1 MNNYCMIQNS
11 KTFAFSAENPTGV
24 RAGGS
29 QGGDCTK
36 LRPTVTIPAGKTV
49 TLVDAA
55 GPGVIQH
62 MWFTGYVG
70 HHFIIRMYWDDQE
83 YPSVEAPLSAF
94 FGCAYDENFVDR
106 DGKYPVLNS
115 AMMLVA
121 PGRGY
126 NSYFEMPFHKRAR
139 ITMENRG
146 DKDENLYYIITGA
159 YQEIPAE
166 AGYFHATYRQ
176 EHPVQ
181 KGRTYT
187 IVDGI
192 EGRGQFVGVTLAT
205 GMNGNNTCWV
215 EGEARMYLDDDPY
228 PSIHYTGTED
238 YFGGSYGFGNDIIIK
253 SYQTFSG
260 LYTGMY
266 AIYGDNREFYNGQ
279 QRFLLYHFHIADPI
293 RFENKFRMTLDNM
306 GWTGPRYDD
315 YTSVAYWYQTLPSA
329 PLMPL
334 PTDAEM
340 RRRPVADPVQEG
352 CHHWLRFAGS
362 RARAE
367 PEGFRMSCYHRSVPA
382 GNGGLAAREHA
393 EDEKGLRDRGYGRR
407 QAVYGRSSGAGGARR
422 RCALRR
428 RPSDGGP

>member
-1 MNNYCMIQNS
+1 MLRILEENIMYQSFKGGLGGIALAKHGRSRAIN
-11 KTFAFSAENPTGV
+11 AENPHGEKGK
-24 RAGGS
+24 GGMAAS
-29 QGGDCTK
+29 HLGPSRKGSPCLNDIE
-36 LRPTVTIPAGKTV
+36 PGATV
-49 TLVDAA
+49 TLAEME
-55 GPGVIQH
+55 GPGEINHIWITVDNKTTDADC
-62 MWFTGYVG
+62 FVLRDLV
-70 HHFIIRMYWDDQE
+70 IRMYWDDQE

-146 DKDENLYYIITGA
+146 DKDEELFYIIAGA

-340 RRRPVADPVQEG
+340 CMR
-352 CHHWLRFAGS
+352 
-362 RARAE
+362 
-367 PEGFRMSCYHRSVPA
+367 
-382 GNGGLAAREHA
+382 
-393 EDEKGLRDRGYGRR
+393 
-407 QAVYGRSSGAGGARR
+407 
-422 RCALRR
+422 
-428 RPSDGGP
+428 

>member
-1 MNNYCMIQNS
+1 
-11 KTFAFSAENPTGV
+11 
-24 RAGGS
+24 
-29 QGGDCTK
+29 
-36 LRPTVTIPAGKTV
+36 
-49 TLVDAA
+49 
-55 GPGVIQH
+55 
-62 MWFTGYVG
+62 
-70 HHFIIRMYWDDQE
+70 MYWDDQE

-166 AGYFHATYRQ
+166 AGY
-176 EHPVQ
+176 
-181 KGRTYT
+181 
-187 IVDGI
+187 
-192 EGRGQFVGVTLAT
+192 
-205 GMNGNNTCWV
+205 NTCWV

-340 RRRPVADPVQEG
+340 CMR
-352 CHHWLRFAGS
+352 
-362 RARAE
+362 
-367 PEGFRMSCYHRSVPA
+367 
-382 GNGGLAAREHA
+382 
-393 EDEKGLRDRGYGRR
+393 
-407 QAVYGRSSGAGGARR
+407 
-422 RCALRR
+422 
-428 RPSDGGP
+428 